1 MMLKT
6 VYNSLQNFPI
16 SVILLPIILTFI
28 GMVALFSISVNQF
41 GVIAITAFTKQ
52 LLFMIPAIGG
62 FLFILFIPKYLIH
75 KYIYL
80 MYGLILVLVTVPFLL
95 STIAGTHRWINIGL
109 PVAFQPSEFAKW
121 IVVVA
126 LAKYL
131 SDHNLE
137 MKKFSTLI
145 FPIFI
150 ALLPAAIILQ
160 QPDLGTALILLTPVL
175 PMLYWVGSRPFHLFM
190 LMAPIFSIGT
200 AFHTVSFTTWAII
213 MGVILYLS
221 RPNIF
226 FGIIFYFGNIFLG
239 LLAPLLWNGLRPY
252 QQKRILTLF
261 NPELDPLGAAYQTIQ
276 SKVAI
281 GSGGFLGKGIGEGTQ
296 THLKFLPVQ
305 ESDFIVSVIGEEF
318 GFITIAFMLIVF
330 AFFIIKIINLAF
342 YSKERFAGLVLIGI
356 GTIFLSHVF
365 VNTAMSTG
373 LIPVKGLPLPF
384 ISAGGSFLLSCYI
397 MVSLI
402 IKMGMETI
410 DD

>member
-52 LLFMIPAIGG
+52 LLFMIPSIIG

-213 MGVILYLS
+213 MGIILYLS

-330 AFFIIKIINLAF
+330 AFFILKIINLAF

-365 VNTAMSTG
+365 VNAAMSTG

-397 MVSLI
+397 MVALVL
-402 IKMGMETI
+402 KMGMEPI
-410 DD
+410 E

>member
-52 LLFMIPAIGG
+52 LLFMIPAIIG

-137 MKKFSTLI
+137 IKKFSTLI

-356 GTIFLSHVF
+356 GIIFLSHVF
-365 VNTAMSTG
+365 VNAAMSTG

-397 MVSLI
+397 MVALVL
-402 IKMGMETI
+402 KMGMEPI
-410 DD
+410 E

>member
-190 LMAPIFSIGT
+190 LIAPIFSIGT
-200 AFHTVSFTTWAII
+200 AFHTVSFTTWAVI
-213 MGVILYLS
+213 MGIILYLS

-318 GFITIAFMLIVF
+318 CFITIAFMLIVF
-330 AFFIIKIINLAF
+330 ALFILKIINLAF

-356 GTIFLSHVF
+356 GIIFLSHVF
-365 VNTAMSTG
+365 VNAAMSTG

-397 MVSLI
+397 MVALVL
-402 IKMGMETI
+402 KMGMEPI
-410 DD
+410 E

>member
-52 LLFMIPAIGG
+52 LLFMIPAIIG

-80 MYGLILVLVTVPFLL
+80 MYGLILVLVTVLFLF

-190 LMAPIFSIGT
+190 LLAPIFSIGT

-213 MGVILYLS
+213 MGIILYLS

-365 VNTAMSTG
+365 VNAAMSTG

-397 MVSLI
+397 MVALVL
-402 IKMGMETI
+402 KMGMEPI
-410 DD
+410 E

>member
-52 LLFMIPAIGG
+52 LLFMIPAIIG
-62 FLFILFIPKYLIH
+62 FFFILFIPKYLIH

-80 MYGLILVLVTVPFLL
+80 IYGLILVLVTVPFLL

-145 FPIFI
+145 FQIFI

-190 LMAPIFSIGT
+190 LIAPIFSIGT

-213 MGVILYLS
+213 MGIILYLS

-365 VNTAMSTG
+365 VNAAMSTG

-397 MVSLI
+397 MVALVL
-402 IKMGMETI
+402 KMGMKPIE
-410 DD
+410 

>member
-52 LLFMIPAIGG
+52 LLFMIPAIIG

-109 PVAFQPSEFAKW
+109 PIAFQPSEFAKW

-365 VNTAMSTG
+365 VNAAMSTG

-397 MVSLI
+397 MVALVL
-402 IKMGMETI
+402 KMGMEPI
-410 DD
+410 E

>member
-1 MMLKT
+1 MIKT
-6 VYNSLQNFPI
+6 AYSSFQNFPI
-16 SVILLPIILTFI
+16 SILLLPLILTLI
-28 GMVALFSISVNQF
+28 GMIALFSISVNQF
-41 GVIAITAFTKQ
+41 GVIAISAFTKQ

-62 FLFILFIPKYLIH
+62 FLMLLFIPKYVIH
-75 KYIYL
+75 KYIYIG
-80 MYGLILVLVTVPFLL
+80 YGIILVLVTIPFLL

-137 MKKFSTLI
+137 IKKFSTLI
-145 FPIFI
+145 VPILI
-150 ALLPAAIILQ
+150 ALFPAVIILQ
-160 QPDLGTALILLTPVL
+160 QPDLGTALILLTPII

-200 AFHTVSFTTWAII
+200 AFHNISFTTWAII
-213 MGVILYLS
+213 MGIIIYLS
-221 RPNIF
+221 RPSLV
-226 FGIIFYFGNIFLG
+226 FGILFYFGNIFLG
-239 LLAPLLWNGLRPY
+239 LLSPLLWSGLRPY

-281 GSGGFLGKGIGEGTQ
+281 GSGGFFGKGLGEGTQ

-318 GFITIAFMLIVF
+318 GFITIAFMLLIF
-330 AFFIIKIINLAF
+330 ALFILKIINLA
-342 YSKERFAGLVLIGI
+342 YSSKERFAGLVLIGI

-384 ISAGGSFLLSCYI
+384 ISAGGSFLLSSYI
-397 MVSLI
+397 MVALI
-402 IKMGMETI
+402 IKMGMEPI
-410 DD
+410 E

>member
-1 MMLKT
+1 MLKT

-213 MGVILYLS
+213 MGIILYLS

-226 FGIIFYFGNIFLG
+226 FGIIFYFGNIFFG

-365 VNTAMSTG
+365 VNAAMSTG

-397 MVSLI
+397 MVALVL
-402 IKMGMETI
+402 KMGMEPI
-410 DD
+410 E

>member
-1 MMLKT
+1 MLKT

-52 LLFMIPAIGG
+52 LLFMIPAIIG

-190 LMAPIFSIGT
+190 LIAPIFSIGT

-365 VNTAMSTG
+365 VNAAMSTG

-397 MVSLI
+397 MVALVL
-402 IKMGMETI
+402 KMGMEPI
-410 DD
+410 E

>member
-1 MMLKT
+1 MLKT

-52 LLFMIPAIGG
+52 LLFMIPSIIG

-175 PMLYWVGSRPFHLFM
+175 PMLYWAGSRSFHLFM

-281 GSGGFLGKGIGEGTQ
+281 GSGGLLGKGIGEGTQ

-365 VNTAMSTG
+365 VNAAMSTG

-397 MVSLI
+397 MVALVL
-402 IKMGMETI
+402 KMGMEPI
-410 DD
+410 E

>member
-52 LLFMIPAIGG
+52 LLFMIPAIIG

-137 MKKFSTLI
+137 IKKFSTLI

-190 LMAPIFSIGT
+190 LIAPIFSIGT
-200 AFHTVSFTTWAII
+200 AFHTVSFTIWAII
-213 MGVILYLS
+213 MGIILYLS

-397 MVSLI
+397 MVALVL
-402 IKMGMETI
+402 KMGMEPI
-410 DD
+410 E

>member
-52 LLFMIPAIGG
+52 LLFMIPAIIG
-62 FLFILFIPKYLIH
+62 FFFILFIPKYLIH

-80 MYGLILVLVTVPFLL
+80 IYGLILVLVTVPFLL

-365 VNTAMSTG
+365 VNAAMSTG

-397 MVSLI
+397 MVALVL
-402 IKMGMETI
+402 KMGMEPI
-410 DD
+410 E